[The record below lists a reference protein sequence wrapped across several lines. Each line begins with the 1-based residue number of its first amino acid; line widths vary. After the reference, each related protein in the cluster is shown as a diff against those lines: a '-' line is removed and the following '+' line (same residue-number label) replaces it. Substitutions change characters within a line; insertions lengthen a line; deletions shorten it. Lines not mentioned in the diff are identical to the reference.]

1 MNKIKKIFNA
11 IAISSLLVVPSVINA
26 SAASRDT
33 SGSASGITFDGQGW
47 TVVKT
52 GTKYHCNGG
61 KVSINKMGSGKGDI
75 KYGAYCCAGHQA
87 PKNYYKTFE
96 EAGSYTFDTD
106 LEGIWAVDGKNA
118 SVTKTRRN
126 ASVSWELD

>member
-1 MNKIKKIFNA
+1 MNKIKKILNA
-11 IAISSLLVVPSVINA
+11 IAISSLLVIPSVINA

-61 KVSINKMGSGKGDI
+61 NVSIDDMGSGKGDI
-75 KYGAYCCAGHQA
+75 KYGAYCCAAHQA
-87 PKNYYKTFE
+87 PKNFYKTFKGT
-96 EAGSYTFDTD
+96 GSYTFDVD
-106 LEGIWAVDGKNA
+106 LEGIWAVDGKNT
-118 SVTKTRRN
+118 SVTKTRKN
-126 ASVSWELD
+126 VSVSWELD